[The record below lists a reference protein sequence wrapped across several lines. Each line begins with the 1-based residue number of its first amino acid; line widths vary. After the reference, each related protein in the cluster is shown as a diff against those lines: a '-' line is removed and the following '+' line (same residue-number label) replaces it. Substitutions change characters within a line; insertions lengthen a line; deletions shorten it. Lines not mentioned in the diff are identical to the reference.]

1 MYRFATLEEYE
12 TEIAVL
18 EYTIQEAKEEFDL
31 LKAENTL
38 LDQRVKKLEQILND
52 MGFAELAKY

>member
-1 MYRFATLEEYE
+1 MYRFATLDEYE

-31 LKAENTL
+31 LKAENVL
-38 LDQRVKKLEQILND
+38 LAQRIKKLEQILKN
-52 MGFAELAKY
+52 MGLAELAEY